1 MQKYNLSEIM
11 SQAWFWFRNDD
22 ISLSAIEWIAYGVE
36 EKTFSAC
43 LKASWEKAKEEAQEK
58 AEELKAIATSEE
70 LKAFNWAE
78 KKLGV
83 SLDLSDE
90 RKFNAVI
97 NESKYAWNG
106 TSVWSI
112 AMKAV
117 RICVS
122 NQAA

>member
-1 MQKYNLSEIM
+1 MQKYNLSDIM
-11 SQAWFWFRNDD
+11 WQAWSWFKNDD
-22 ISLSAIEWIAYGVE
+22 IYVSDIEWMNYDVE

-43 LKASWEKAKEEAQEK
+43 LKASWEKAKEEVQEK
-58 AEELKAIATSEE
+58 AEELKAIAKSEE

-83 SLDLSDE
+83 SINLSDE
-90 RKFNAVI
+90 IKFQAVI
-97 NESKYAWNG
+97 NESKYAWPG

-117 RICVS
+117 RLHIDLKI
-122 NQAA
+122 A

>member
-22 ISLSAIEWIAYGVE
+22 ISLASIEWIAYGVE

-58 AEELKAIATSEE
+58 AEELKAIAKSEE
-70 LKAFNWAE
+70 LKAFKWAE

-83 SLDLSDE
+83 SINLSDE

-97 NESKYAWNG
+97 NESKYAWPG

-112 AMKAV
+112 AMKTV
-117 RICVS
+117 RLLVELKV
-122 NQAA
+122 A